1 MFFFHFRDHTLH
13 KLMPIIANT
22 PVTGQM
28 YEESTFLRNS
38 SHINY
43 QVSYVKL
50 CASLVAILDFKSTQK
65 MWSTN
70 KTQIWTISNIS
81 AIYILHHIH
90 DFLEE
95 I

>member
-1 MFFFHFRDHTLH
+1 MTNLDFLLTQKCTFYG
-13 KLMPIIANT
+13 
-22 PVTGQM
+22 GQSKE
-28 YEESTFLRNS
+28 YS
-38 SHINY
+38 S

-50 CASLVAILDFKSTQK
+50 SASSVAILDFKSTQK